1 MPVGV
6 PYRMS
11 DYSQRFLFDDTDI
24 RGEIVQLDA
33 SFQGVV
39 ARHDYPPAVARLL
52 GEFLSASVLLG
63 STIKFDGRLVLQAR
77 GNGELK
83 VVVAECRHDG
93 SIRGIARLGETVD
106 GQDFAALLG
115 EGTLVMTV
123 EPAVGKSY
131 QSLVPLTGA
140 SLAAC
145 LEYYF
150 QQSEQ
155 LMTKIWLSADSQRAG
170 GLLLQQLP
178 RQLVMDPEARVRQ
191 WERAVILAD
200 TTRPEELLDLA
211 AETFLQRL
219 YAAEPIRVQ
228 SPSPVNFSCSC
239 SAART
244 ANALVLLGK
253 DEVDSLFADMP
264 EVVMGCEFCGERY
277 HFTRES
283 LAEVLL
289 AGDVLN

>member
-1 MPVGV
+1 
-6 PYRMS
+6 
-11 DYSQRFLFDDTDI
+11 
-24 RGEIVQLDA
+24 
-33 SFQGVV
+33 
-39 ARHDYPPAVARLL
+39 
-52 GEFLSASVLLG
+52 
-63 STIKFDGRLVLQAR
+63 
-77 GNGELK
+77 
-83 VVVAECRHDG
+83 
-93 SIRGIARLGETVD
+93 
-106 GQDFAALLG
+106 
-115 EGTLVMTV
+115 
-123 EPAVGKSY
+123 
-131 QSLVPLTGA
+131 
-140 SLAAC
+140 
-145 LEYYF
+145 
-150 QQSEQ
+150 
-155 LMTKIWLSADSQRAG
+155 MTKIWLSANSQRAG

-191 WERAVILAD
+191 WEHAVILAD

-228 SPSPVNFSCSC
+228 SPNPVNFSCSC

-264 EVVMGCEFCGERY
+264 EVVMGCEFCGEHY